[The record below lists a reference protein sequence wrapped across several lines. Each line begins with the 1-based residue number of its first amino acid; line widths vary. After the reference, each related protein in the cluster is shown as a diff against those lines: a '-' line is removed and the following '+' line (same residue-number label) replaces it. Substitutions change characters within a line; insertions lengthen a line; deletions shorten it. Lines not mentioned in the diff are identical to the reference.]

1 MAVQASTKNKFKQ
14 MREDV
19 TGRIL
24 DAAKELFAGNG
35 YAATTMQMIARRAD
49 LVPSAIYHYFAGKE
63 DLLEAVLIREVEAI
77 DKNVYIGLQRH
88 PVPEDMDG
96 FLDAMANS
104 ACENQ
109 ERISLLCHLVQFRCV
124 PDYCSDKLNILQHFH
139 EIMGEYVQDM
149 GELEKMQDIMIDFA
163 SAAAFMA
170 ISGHQDIFERRIGEL
185 KQKAKAVFS
194 AHSAPESVQLHD

>member
-14 MREDV
+14 MREDA

-77 DKNVYIGLQRH
+77 DKNVYIALQRH

-104 ACENQ
+104 ACEN
-109 ERISLLCHLVQFRCV
+109 
-124 PDYCSDKLNILQHFH
+124 
-139 EIMGEYVQDM
+139 
-149 GELEKMQDIMIDFA
+149 
-163 SAAAFMA
+163 
-170 ISGHQDIFERRIGEL
+170 
-185 KQKAKAVFS
+185 
-194 AHSAPESVQLHD
+194 